1 MMQTT
6 KISNNMAHEKQF
18 SRLIVEHVVS
28 IAAIAEGMAVE
39 ETRKAIQESVKA
51 ICGEYEFRHVV
62 EVLEIGKFNAHAER
76 YRGTEAF
83 VVLHHLH
90 DALVNLK
97 RIEQILDR

>member
-1 MMQTT
+1 MAHKQTT
-6 KISNNMAHEKQF
+6 F
-18 SRLIVEHVVS
+18 GRLTLEHVVS

-39 ETRKAIQESVKA
+39 ETRKAIQESVKS
-51 ICGEYEFRHVV
+51 IWGEFEFRHVV
-62 EVLEIGKFNAHAER
+62 EVLEIGRFNAHAER

-90 DALVNLK
+90 DALVHLK